1 MSQLRQEFRFV
12 LRSLARAQ
20 GYTALAVGTLALA
33 LALMGSVFALLN
45 AYLVRDLPYPAADR
59 LYSVRYAVPPE
70 NPPPGL
76 DRLDWTAIS
85 DLAEHLIAWDLDMF
99 YLMGGDHPVAAP
111 GAWVTPGFMQGLGLR
126 PGLGRSFATEEFL
139 PGAPQV
145 ALISHGL
152 WQTRFGGDSAVIG
165 RRFEAY
171 ASDRPDDPEIFTV
184 VGVLPAGF
192 WHVNPYVEVLTPL
205 RAPSYPYQVSLR
217 AGVPP
222 ELAASRIT
230 ALVQRGVSQLPAGWA
245 VRLTSVHQD
254 YAARIRPT
262 LLAIAA
268 SVALVLLIAAGN
280 VAMLALLRAMR
291 RQRETTIRLA
301 LGAPPGA
308 VLRPFLI
315 EAVLVAGAGL
325 ALGALLARL
334 TVRGLA
340 PMVERQLGRSV
351 PGGAAAV
358 VLDLPVLAALAG
370 LTALVALLVAIVPA
384 AVTARRTPVAT
395 LRRDRRT
402 GADGTGGRRVRFGLV
417 TLELAGSVALIVGSG
432 LMVRTVVAMTSTEP
446 RLDAAGVVSANLG
459 LRERNYP
466 DAERQAAFHAR
477 FLDEVARLPG
487 VERAA
492 MSNPAPLSELGP
504 RPVAA
509 DRPGASRQQ
518 AGVVAISPEFLDLLR
533 IPLRGGRAF
542 SAADRGPGAPVA
554 LVSETLARRL
564 WPEGSAIGQTIRVMH
579 RRLDTGDTV
588 EVRRTVVGVVGDVRH
603 TPTDQETADVYVP
616 LLQEPGRHARV
627 LVRAS
632 GTTER
637 WGRELRRVAAGI
649 DPEATLSGVR
659 PLADYAADQLAR
671 PRFLAALFSGF
682 GLFATALA
690 LLGVYGVVAFVV
702 EQREREVAVRIA
714 VGASGGAVLRLFA
727 REAAGMLAVGLGAG
741 FLGAV
746 LLGRI
751 LRTQLYGVPSVEPFT
766 LAAAALLVTAGMALA
781 TWWPARRATRI
792 DPALALRE
800 D

>member
-1 MSQLRQEFRFV
+1 MSQLRQELKLA
-12 LRSLARAQ
+12 LRSLGRAR
-20 GYTALAVGTLALA
+20 GYTALAIATLALA
-33 LALMGSVFALLN
+33 LALMGSVLALLN
-45 AYLVRDLPYPAADR
+45 AYLVRNLPYPAAER

-85 DLAEHLIAWDLDMF
+85 DVAEHLIAWDLDMF
-99 YLMGGDHPVAAP
+99 YLKGGEHPVAAP

-126 PGLGRSFATEEFL
+126 PELGRTFAPQEFL

-152 WQTRFGGDSAVIG
+152 WQTRFGGDSAAIG

-171 ASDRPDDPEIFTV
+171 VSDRPDDPEIFTV

-192 WHVNPYVEVLTPL
+192 WHVNPYTDVLTPL
-205 RAPSYPYQVSLR
+205 RASSYPYQVSLR
-217 AGVPP
+217 AGVPL

-230 ALVQRGVSQLPAGWA
+230 GLVRSGLSQLPPGWE
-245 VRLTSVHQD
+245 VRLTSVHRD

-291 RQRETTIRLA
+291 RQRETAIRLA
-301 LGAPPGA
+301 LGARPGA
-308 VLRPFLI
+308 ALRPLLI

-325 ALGALLARL
+325 ALGALLAQL
-334 TVRGLA
+334 AVRGLA
-340 PMVERQLGRSV
+340 PVVERQLGRSV

-358 VLDLPVLAALAG
+358 VLDLPVLAALAA
-370 LTALVALLVAIVPA
+370 LTALVALLVATVPA
-384 AVTARRTPVAT
+384 AVTARRAPVAT

-402 GADGTGGRRVRFGLV
+402 GAEGTGGRRVRFGLV
-417 TLELAGSVALIVGSG
+417 MLELAGSVALIVGSG
-432 LMVRTVVAMTSTEP
+432 LMVRTVVALTSVDQG
-446 RLDAAGVVSANLG
+446 LDANGVVSANLG
-459 LRERNYP
+459 LRERSYP
-466 DAERQAAFHAR
+466 DAERQAAFHSR
-477 FLDEVARLPG
+477 LLDEVARLPG
-487 VERAA
+487 VQRAA

-509 DRPGASRQQ
+509 DRPGAPLQQ
-518 AGVVAISPEFLDLLR
+518 AGAVAISPEFLDLLR
-533 IPLRGGRAF
+533 IPLRAGRGF

-554 LVSETLARRL
+554 LVSEALARRL
-564 WPEGSAIGQTIRVMH
+564 WPEGAAIGQTIRVMH
-579 RRLDTGDTV
+579 RRFDTGDPV

-603 TPTDQETADVYVP
+603 TPTDEETAIVYVP

-632 GTTER
+632 GTAER
-637 WGRELRRVAAGI
+637 WGRELRRVAAAI
-649 DPEATLSGVR
+649 DPEAALSDVR
-659 PLADYAADQLAR
+659 RLADYAADRLAR

-682 GLFATALA
+682 GAFATGLA

-727 REAAGMLAVGLGAG
+727 REAAGMLAAGLGTGLLA
-741 FLGAV
+741 AV

-751 LRTQLYGVPSVEPFT
+751 LRTQLYGVPAVEPFT
-766 LAAAALLVTAGMALA
+766 LAAAALLVTTGMALA

-792 DPALALRE
+792 DPALVLRAE
-800 D
+800 